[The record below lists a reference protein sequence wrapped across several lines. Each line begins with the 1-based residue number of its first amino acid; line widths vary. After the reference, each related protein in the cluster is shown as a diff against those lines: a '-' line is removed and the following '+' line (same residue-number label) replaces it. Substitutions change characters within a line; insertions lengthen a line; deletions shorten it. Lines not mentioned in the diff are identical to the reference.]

1 MPFQFYCPQG
11 HLLEGH
17 ESQMG
22 QQSQCP
28 LCGAIFL
35 IPQVPQ
41 PQAAAAAPAPPPPA
55 PASPPAPAPAPAA
68 SAPPPPNVPAPSLE
82 ARIVRIPCP
91 KGHLLETPSDM
102 FGQQA
107 LCPYC
112 NTQFELLYENS
123 VEYQEEQVLAKQRRE
138 EEINKLWLK
147 WTIRAAILVGVMF
160 FGMFL
165 YAMVIKP
172 WLWPTPGMPTDA
184 ATAEPATTEM
194 PAETPATPPAEK
206 PEEK

>member
-28 LCGAIFL
+28 LCGAVFL

-41 PQAAAAAPAPPPPA
+41 PQAAEAAPPPPPA
-55 PASPPAPAPAPAA
+55 PPPEPAPAPPPAA
-68 SAPPPPNVPAPSLE
+68 SAPPPSPPAAAPE
-82 ARIVRIPCP
+82 PRIVRIPCP

-112 NTQFELLYENS
+112 NTQFELLYES
-123 VEYQEEQVLAKQRRE
+123 SLEYQEDQVAAKQRRE
-138 EEINKLWLK
+138 EEINQLWVR
-147 WTIRAAILVGVMF
+147 WTIRAAIFVAVMF
-160 FGMFL
+160 LGMFL

-172 WLWPTPGMPTDA
+172 WLFPAIPPSTDVP
-184 ATAEPATTEM
+184 AETT
-194 PAETPATPPAEK
+194 ETPATPAEK
-206 PEEK
+206 

>member
-35 IPQVPQ
+35 IPQ
-41 PQAAAAAPAPPPPA
+41 PQAAAAPPAPAPPPE
-55 PASPPAPAPAPAA
+55 PAPAPPPAA
-68 SAPPPPNVPAPSLE
+68 SAPPPPPSAPVAPPE
-82 ARIVRIPCP
+82 PRVVRIPCP

-112 NTQFELLYENS
+112 NAQFELLYES
-123 VEYQEEQVLAKQRRE
+123 SIEYQEELVAAKERRE
-138 EEINKLWLK
+138 EEINQLWVK
-147 WTIRAAILVGVMF
+147 WTIRAAIFVCVMF
-160 FGMFL
+160 LGMFL
-165 YAMVIKP
+165 YATVIKP
-172 WLWPTPGMPTDA
+172 WMEKPTEAPT
-184 ATAEPATTEM
+184 EPPAATTEPAM
-194 PAETPATPPAEK
+194 PATEK
-206 PEEK
+206 

>member
-28 LCGAIFL
+28 LCGAVFL
-35 IPQVPQ
+35 IPVMPQ
-41 PQAAAAAPAPPPPA
+41 PEAAAAPAAPAPAPAPPPPE
-55 PASPPAPAPAPAA
+55 PAAAAAPAA
-68 SAPPPPNVPAPSLE
+68 SAPPAPSGPLE
-82 ARIVRIPCP
+82 PRIVKIPCP

-112 NTQFELLYENS
+112 NTQFELLYEKS
-123 VEYQEEQVLAKQRRE
+123 VEYQEEQVAAKQRRE
-138 EEINKLWLK
+138 EEINQLWVK
-147 WTIRAAILVGVMF
+147 WTIRAAIFVGVMF
-160 FGMFL
+160 LCMFL
-165 YAMVIKP
+165 YAMWLKP
-172 WLWPTPGMPTDA
+172 WLFPPPLPPTGA
-184 ATAEPATTEM
+184 
-194 PAETPATPPAEK
+194 
-206 PEEK
+206 

>member
-35 IPQVPQ
+35 IPQ
-41 PQAAAAAPAPPPPA
+41 PQAAAAPPPPA
-55 PASPPAPAPAPAA
+55 PPPEPAPAPPPAA
-68 SAPPPPNVPAPSLE
+68 SAPPPPSAPAAPPE
-82 ARIVRIPCP
+82 PRIVRIPCP

-112 NTQFELLYENS
+112 NTQFELLYESS
-123 VEYQEEQVLAKQRRE
+123 VEYQEDQVLAKQRRE
-138 EEINKLWLK
+138 EEINQLWVK
-147 WTIRAAILVGVMF
+147 WTIRAAIFVCVMLL
-160 FGMFL
+160 GMFL
-165 YAMVIKP
+165 YATVIKS
-172 WLWPTPGMPTDA
+172 WLYPPPGAPTEPPA
-184 ATAEPATTEM
+184 ATAETPAM
-194 PAETPATPPAEK
+194 PAEK
-206 PEEK
+206 